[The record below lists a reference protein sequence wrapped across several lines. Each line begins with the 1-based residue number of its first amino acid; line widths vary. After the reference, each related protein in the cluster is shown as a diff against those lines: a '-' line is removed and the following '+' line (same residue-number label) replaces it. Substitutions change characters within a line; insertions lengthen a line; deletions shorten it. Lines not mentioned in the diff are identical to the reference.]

1 MTHTSSVLDNSS
13 MLGSSFSSS
22 NRTPSQ
28 PSKAVPKIHKPES
41 PRLRASCDGCYLSK
55 VRCTKEIPGCSRCL
69 NHGVLCK
76 YSPSQRIGKPRRL
89 RETHQARDRHKDP
102 VDSTAGS
109 SKSPSPC
116 DVTVPPPL
124 YSWNLHFDP
133 SITVQTS
140 AFDMSEQMPTIW
152 QREFPLS
159 NCENGT
165 LVNESCHVSPGLPS
179 QSDSSLPAPVGF
191 EYQVAGQPLP
201 AIPALS
207 ENQMHHPQ
215 PQHYFSNKHVLLQD
229 GLPELCSPTNNNPPL
244 SADFLSSDDCNCA
257 TTMFDTLRAL
267 HDQSLNSTFDQ
278 VLTENRSAISAVST
292 ILSCPCA
299 RDSTSIMTLA
309 VALTKI
315 MTRYQSS
322 RHFPPTA
329 DSAFHTF
336 NSTPASSI
344 STEFYKLER
353 VDEEQV
359 KLQITLSGLRIVD
372 GLMARFQ
379 ERFGVWPVMHE
390 ARVYRELI
398 TFLRKRLR
406 DIVQELQRDQQTT
419 H

>member
-1 MTHTSSVLDNSS
+1 
-13 MLGSSFSSS
+13 MLGSSLSSS
-22 NRTPSQ
+22 IKNPSL
-28 PSKAVPKIHKPES
+28 PSKASPKIHKPES

-89 RETHQARDRHKDP
+89 REPHQARDRPKEPDI
-102 VDSTAGS
+102 STAGS

-116 DVTVPPPL
+116 DVAVPPPL

-133 SITVQTS
+133 SITVQRS
-140 AFDMSEQMPTIW
+140 VFDMSEQMPAIW
-152 QREFPLS
+152 QREFPTS

-165 LVNESCHVSPGLPS
+165 LVNKSCHVPGLPS
-179 QSDSSLPAPVGF
+179 QSELLPTPVEF
-191 EYQVAGQPLP
+191 VYHVAGQPPP

-207 ENQMHHPQ
+207 ETQMHHPQ
-215 PQHYFSNKHVLLQD
+215 PQHSFSNKHALLQD
-229 GLPELCSPTNNNPPL
+229 GLPEICSPTNNNPPL
-244 SADFLSSDDCNCA
+244 SGDFLSPDNCNCA
-257 TTMFDTLRAL
+257 TTLSDILRTLQ
-267 HDQSLNSTFDQ
+267 DQSLNSTFDQ
-278 VLTENRSAISAVST
+278 VLTENQFAIRAVST
-292 ILSCPCA
+292 VLSCPCP
-299 RDSTSIMTLA
+299 RDSASIMTLA

-322 RHFPPTA
+322 RHFPATA
-329 DSAFHTF
+329 DSTSHTF
-336 NSTPASSI
+336 TSTPSASSN
-344 STEFYKLER
+344 SMEFYKLDR

-372 GLMARFQ
+372 GLMTRFQ

-398 TFLRKRLR
+398 TVLRKRLR
-406 DIVQELQRDQQTT
+406 DIIQGVQRDQQTP